1 MTLPLTKLATAR
13 GRLLDRATGEPLP
26 NREIVYGV
34 RVPAGDDNAP
44 WRTAFGGTT
53 KTDAE
58 GKFEL
63 TGLVAGQKYHVNVPI
78 GEKGRSQSVHTLVAA
93 PDETI
98 NFGDVKL
105 APEYRPPTTDES
117 RKAAFDV
124 KGTPLERFENARRD
138 AKLGRLH
145 VLTILAPTKSA
156 LTERLFAMTREH
168 DELKGN
174 MDDFRT
180 LWVATDDERRPAAM
194 LLAKKLAR
202 DLKDDGPVLV
212 VADERGEPVA
222 VKEASLLQKDGVLD
236 LAMVTNFLEQASPKH
251 LDANK
256 LLADALATARKE
268 NKRVIVQETAT
279 WCGPCWKL
287 SRFLDQHRD
296 IWEKDYLW
304 IKLDHRWTGAL
315 DIAKRL
321 RGKSEGGIPW
331 TAILDDEGKVLIT
344 SNDKEGANIGFPG
357 DDAASISH
365 FTTMLRSTSQRL
377 TEADI
382 ARLIDALKAAKALDG
397 STPRNATR
405 H

>member
-1 MTLPLTKLATAR
+1 M
-13 GRLLDRATGEPLP
+13 
-26 NREIVYGV
+26 
-34 RVPAGDDNAP
+34 
-44 WRTAFGGTT
+44 
-53 KTDAE
+53 AE
-58 GKFEL
+58 
-63 TGLVAGQKYHVNVPI
+63 N
-78 GEKGRSQSVHTLVAA
+78 
-93 PDETI
+93 
-98 NFGDVKL
+98 
-105 APEYRPPTTDES
+105 

-138 AKLGRLH
+138 AKLARLH

-156 LTERLFAMTREH
+156 LTERLFAMTRER
-168 DELKGN
+168 DELSRT

-194 LLAKKLAR
+194 LLAKKLGR
-202 DLKDDGPVLV
+202 DLKDDVPVLV

-222 VKEASLLQKDGVLD
+222 VKEASLLQKDGMLD
-236 LAMVTNFLEQASPKH
+236 LALVAKFLEDVAPKH

-256 LLADALATARKE
+256 LLADALAQAKKE

-296 IWEKDYLW
+296 VWEKDYLW

-321 RGKSEGGIPW
+321 RGGAKGGIPW
-331 TAILDDEGKVLIT
+331 TAILDESGKVLIT

-357 DDAASISH
+357 DDAASIDH
-365 FTTMLRSTSQRL
+365 FTAMLRATAQRL

-382 ARLIDALKAAKALDG
+382 ARLTDALRAGKG
-397 STPRNATR
+397 P
-405 H
+405 